1 VGKNGRVLALGALVS
16 GVVIF
21 LIAGQID
28 FTLLWAALR
37 TANYWWLLPTAV
49 VATLGLFT
57 RAIRWRALLGGG
69 LGLTRAF
76 HILNIAYLANGIL
89 PFRAGEV
96 ARALLASRGEDGVPV
111 FKTASTII
119 VERLIDLL
127 TVAVFIALALGL
139 APQGVIP
146 DQFRTGGIVFGV
158 LALCGFLV
166 LIGLAARRTLA
177 SRLFGAVIGRIPGLR
192 SATALPRLS
201 AWFEQILDGLEPL
214 TRPAS
219 LLNVFFWNAVS
230 WALSWLNGA
239 LLMLVFYPKI
249 DAAAV
254 FLFIASASFAVALPA
269 VPGNVGP
276 YEGAILVAMYAFGY
290 GVSGQD
296 KATAL
301 AFALVVHFLNLA
313 VNAVLG
319 VIGIVSEGV
328 SLSQLTQGGDDPAAS
343 AS

>member
-1 VGKNGRVLALGALVS
+1 MGKNGRVLALGALVS

-21 LIAGQID
+21 FIAGQID
-28 FTLLWAALR
+28 FALLWGALR
-37 TANYWWLLPTAV
+37 TANYWWLIPTAL

-57 RAIRWRALLGGG
+57 RAIRWQALLGGG

-96 ARALLASRGEDGVPV
+96 ARAYLASRGEDGVPV

-127 TVAVFIALALGL
+127 TVGVFIALALGL
-139 APQGVIP
+139 AQGVVP
-146 DQFRTGGIVFGV
+146 DEIRNAGLLFGA
-158 LALCGFLV
+158 LALGGFLV
-166 LIGLAARRTLA
+166 LIGLAARRGLA
-177 SRLFGAVIGRIPGLR
+177 SRLFGAVMGRIPGLR
-192 SATALPRLS
+192 SPTLLPRLS
-201 AWFEQILDGLEPL
+201 GWFEQILDGLQPL
-214 TRPAS
+214 TNPVS
-219 LLNVFFWNAVS
+219 LFKVFFWNAVS

-254 FLFIASASFAVALPA
+254 FLLIASASFAVAVPA
-269 VPGNVGP
+269 IPGNVGP

-290 GVSGQD
+290 GVSEQD

-301 AFALVVHFLNLA
+301 AFALVVHFVNLA

-319 VIGIVSEGV
+319 IIGIVAEGV
-328 SLSQLTQGGDDPAAS
+328 SFSQLTQGGDDPAAS
-343 AS
+343 AP

>member
-1 VGKNGRVLALGALVS
+1 MGKNGRVLALGALVS
-16 GVVIF
+16 GVVIV

-28 FTLLWAALR
+28 FALLLEALR
-37 TANYWWLLPTAV
+37 TANYWWIMPTAL

-57 RAIRWRALLGGG
+57 RALRWRALLGTG
-69 LGLTRAF
+69 LGKSPWRAF
-76 HILNIAYLANGIL
+76 HILNVAYLANGLL

-96 ARALLASRGEDGVPV
+96 ARAFLASRGEDSVPV
-111 FKTASTII
+111 FKTASTIV
-119 VERLIDLL
+119 VERLLDLL

-146 DQFRTGGIVFGV
+146 EEFRTGGLVFGA
-158 LALCGFLV
+158 LALGGFLV

-177 SRLFGAVIGRIPGLR
+177 SRLFGAVIGRLPGLR
-192 SATALPRLS
+192 SPTVLPRLS
-201 AWFEQILDGLEPL
+201 AWFEHILDGLQPL
-214 TRPAS
+214 TNPAS
-219 LLNVFFWNAVS
+219 LVKVFFWNAIS

-239 LLMLVFYPKI
+239 FLMLVFYPKI

-254 FLFIASASFAVALPA
+254 FLFIASASFAVAIPA

-290 GVSGQD
+290 GVSEQD

-301 AFALVVHFLNLA
+301 AFALVVHFVNLA

-319 VIGIVSEGV
+319 IIGILAEGV
-328 SLSQLTQGGDDPAAS
+328 SFSQLTQGGE
-343 AS
+343 